1 MVFELKSDFCQ
12 GFQIISK
19 DKFLFIDSRKI
30 VTKLERKK
38 ETRALEE
45 ICEINLKEKDSQY
58 FVLDNKYRDTITM
71 EKYLIYKSKV
81 FYLFQD
87 EPLSTGILDMEELA
101 DFEDYED
108 DNDEI

>member
-1 MVFELKSDFCQ
+1 MEINPVLDEKQYHHMVFELKSDFCQ

-45 ICEINLKEKDSQY
+45 ICEINLKEKDS
-58 FVLDNKYRDTITM
+58 
-71 EKYLIYKSKV
+71 
-81 FYLFQD
+81 
-87 EPLSTGILDMEELA
+87 
-101 DFEDYED
+101 
-108 DNDEI
+108 

>member
-12 GFQIISK
+12 AFQITTK
-19 DKFLFIDSRKI
+19 DVFLFIDSKKI

-38 ETRALEE
+38 ETKVLEE

-71 EKYLIYKSKV
+71 EKYMIYKSKV
-81 FYLFQD
+81 FYLFMND
-87 EPLSTGILDMEELA
+87 PLSTGILDMEELA
-101 DFEDYED
+101 DFEEFED
-108 DNDEI
+108 DKDEI